1 MDIEHCDCLSW
12 FSDGSE
18 SHEQDGEKLSR
29 AAAPLPGKAPG
40 DPAMALEPPLRRTG
54 AVAPGSNI
62 GGAFAA
68 GETTDSLRKASGT
81 SRAATPRGIA
91 QRRMPS
97 FSINTL

>member
-18 SHEQDGEKLSR
+18 SHEQDGERLSR

-54 AVAPGSNI
+54 AIAPGSNI
-62 GGAFAA
+62 GGAS
-68 GETTDSLRKASGT
+68 GRRRNNGRLLKASGT
-81 SRAATPRGIA
+81 SRAAAPRGIA

-97 FSINTL
+97 FSINAL